1 MKSTSSSPTPRSSCI
16 APNRRSF
23 LRSSSALIALP
34 FLESLGFRRF
44 ASAASSPT
52 PPKRFAFLGMGF
64 GVTKESW
71 YPDQKD
77 VGEGYTLPAGLT
89 PLAKHKSDFTI
100 IQNLANQYNNEA
112 HWGSTFWLTGAN
124 RYAEPGQSFHN
135 TISVDQVAAASL
147 GEDTRFSSVQLTYKG
162 GDNSG
167 HGPGLSLA
175 WNRQGKPMS
184 ALTTPVAAFHK
195 LFSDDTTPLEQRQ
208 ADLLKQ
214 RSILDTVLE
223 DAKTTRKGLTQTDKD
238 KLDEYLQSIREIE
251 ERLAKEKDWLEV
263 PKPVPNPA
271 PVEPDKS
278 LHGVEEVKVMYDLM
292 AAALQV
298 DTTRVFTYR
307 QPLDTLIRSLGAT
320 ITAHNMSHYEPGTR
334 MDVSQMRD
342 LEQSKLFA
350 HFLDRLKGIKEVD
363 GSSLFDHT
371 TITLG
376 SNIHSI
382 HYLTN
387 CPTIVT
393 GGGAGIKHGRHL
405 VMQPKTPLCN
415 LWLSLLN
422 GSGIAAESHGDSTGM
437 IEELFPA

>member
-1 MKSTSSSPTPRSSCI
+1 MTSPLTPST
-16 APNRRSF
+16 RRGF
-23 LRSSSALIALP
+23 LRSSSALVALP
-34 FLESLGFRRF
+34 FLESLGFQRF
-44 ASAASSPT
+44 AKAAAAPT
-52 PPKRFAFLGMGF
+52 PSKRFVFLGMGF

-77 VGEGYTLPAGLT
+77 IGAGYELPEGLA
-89 PLAKHKSDFTI
+89 PLAKHRDDMTI

-135 TISVDQVAAASL
+135 TVSVDQVAAESL
-147 GEDTRFSSVQLTYKG
+147 GQDTRYTSVQLSYKG

-167 HGPGLSLA
+167 HGPGQSLA
-175 WNRQGKPMS
+175 WNQQGKPMA

-195 LFSDDTTPLEQRQ
+195 LFSEDNTPLEQRQ

-214 RSILDTVLE
+214 RSVLDTVLE
-223 DAKTTRKGLTQTDKD
+223 DAKTTKRGLTKSDQD
-238 KLDEYLQSIREIE
+238 KLDEYFQSIREIE
-251 ERLAKEKDWLEV
+251 QRLAKEKEWLEV
-263 PKPVPNPA
+263 PKQLPDPA

-278 LHGVEEVKVMYDLM
+278 LQGVEEIKVMYDLM

-298 DTTRVFTYR
+298 DATRVFSYR
-307 QPLDTLIRSLGAT
+307 QPLDSMIRSMGAT
-320 ITAHNMSHYEPGTR
+320 ITAHNMSHYQPGNR
-334 MDVSQMRD
+334 MDVSQQRD
-342 LEQSKLFA
+342 LKQSELLA
-350 HFLDRLKGIKEVD
+350 HFIDRLKGIKEAD
-363 GSSLFDHT
+363 GSSLFDNT
-371 TITLG
+371 TVTLG

-393 GGGAGIKHGRHL
+393 GGGAGIQHGRHI
-405 VMQPKTPLCN
+405 VAAPKTPLCN

-422 GSGIAAESHGDSTGM
+422 GSGIASESHGDSNGQL
-437 IEELFPA
+437 EELFTA